1 MLDKY
6 IRLSHKIS
14 QFNKLT
20 QRLKLSG
27 MSQFNLKGEQTLIM
41 ALLLN
46 HPEGITFKQ
55 LQFESQLDRAYISR
69 NLKLLREMDLIEKSG
84 TEKQKNSLFKL
95 SPEGIKTASEIAV
108 QIQKV
113 EEQADLNI
121 SEKDLEIFY
130 KVLNQIN
137 DNLEHFP
144 EDWS

>member
-6 IRLSHKIS
+6 IRLSNKIS

-27 MSQFNLKGEQTLIM
+27 MAKFNLKGEQTLIM

-46 HPEGITFKQ
+46 HPDGITFKN
-55 LQFESQLDRAYISR
+55 LQQESQLDRAYISR
-69 NLKLLREMDLIEKSG
+69 NLKVLREMELIEKSG
-84 TEKQKNSLFKL
+84 SEKQKNSLFKL
-95 SPEGIKTASEIAV
+95 SESGETIAKEIAV

-121 SEKDLEIFY
+121 TKEDLEIFY